1 MSSFIDPLVLYQLL
15 LLLFSNQL
23 QDQLLLIDF
32 FDILILVEIHCVV
45 ISIFQKLILYI
56 LIHHV
61 ESVFRV
67 VLRSTWHLFYYFCPF
82 IADFYFLLEDENVFL
97 DGEWLLFDLRIQ
109 KVDPAFSALLSISI
123 IPFELQLFI
132 LQVFIVLFHQV
143 LIENERYLIPM
154 LGTIFLHNLDE
165 LVIFFFAPNTFLDAV
180 TSLLVIPVEALG
192 VIATRDE
199 SRDLNP
205 IILLQVLRLDALAFA
220 ESVDGPDQES
230 VLILGPSVLGLVI
243 SFLLKNCQLIKY
255 LRCLIVCEVL
265 APLSSPRAAD
275 LLSLFH

>member
-1 MSSFIDPLVLYQLL
+1 MVLYQLL
-15 LLLFSNQL
+15 LLLLSNQL

-32 FDILILVEIHCVV
+32 FDILILVEIHCDV

-82 IADFYFLLEDENVFL
+82 IPDFYFLLQDENVFL

-154 LGTIFLHNLDE
+154 LGTIFLHDLDE

-192 VIATRDE
+192 VIATGDE